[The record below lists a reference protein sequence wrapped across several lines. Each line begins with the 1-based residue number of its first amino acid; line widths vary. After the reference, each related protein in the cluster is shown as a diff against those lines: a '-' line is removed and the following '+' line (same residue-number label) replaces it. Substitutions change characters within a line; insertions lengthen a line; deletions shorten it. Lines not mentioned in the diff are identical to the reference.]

1 MTNLDE
7 RYGRTR
13 PSLVTRVSKWVSG
26 LSQTLIIGIVAA
38 VLAVGVFGFWVLS
51 TLSGSAASESIRA
64 DTLRFVVDDDQQ
76 GITIDAQINAPAGKP
91 LACAIEARNERHAI
105 VGWDVVE
112 LPPNEQHLQHLSYHL
127 NTVGVPTTVLVAE
140 CWIP

>member
-13 PSLVTRVSKWVSG
+13 ESLLTRIASRVQRLG
-26 LSQTLIIGIVAA
+26 QQTLVIIVA
-38 VLAVGVFGFWVLS
+38 VCLAVGVTGFWLIS
-51 TLSGSAASESIRA
+51 TLAGSAASESIRA
-64 DTLRFVVDDDQQ
+64 DTLRFVVDEDQR
-76 GITIDAQINAPAGKP
+76 GITIDAQVNAPPGKP

-105 VGWDVVE
+105 VGWDVIE
-112 LPPNEQHLQHLSYHL
+112 LPPNEQHLQQVHYHVK
-127 NTVGVPTTVLVAE
+127 TVDQPTTVLVAE